1 MFPYSFFYSLRPYN
15 GMQLFYGS
23 FFVLTIRVTFYELV
37 CVLVILFVEIVKLR
51 CYDEFNKWAHTSYRF
66 KGGNNG

>member
-1 MFPYSFFYSLRPYN
+1 
-15 GMQLFYGS
+15 MQLFYGS